1 MTKGRG
7 SGLLTKQGKVEYR
20 KETSIIQVKEW
31 PSNQMSN
38 E

>member
-1 MTKGRG
+1 MTEGQG

-20 KETSIIQVKEW
+20 KATSIIQVKKW
-31 PSNQMSN
+31 PSNQMSI